1 MNKGSLF
8 PGEDQPEA
16 VLTDPRYDPVVVP
29 AGSGKKEMPVTR
41 MCYLAPVD
49 T

>member
-8 PGEDQPEA
+8 PDEDQPEA
-16 VLTDPRYDPVVVP
+16 VLTDHRHNPVVVA

-41 MCYLAPVD
+41 MGYFAPVD